1 MCTDSQN
8 KGVFP
13 CVGNKYVCMLCPM
26 LFVRVRQG
34 FLYDKDTCGW
44 SIVVSS
50 HLCKLCPCR
59 DRVDQFLTNLTL
71 QVTYNVRLN
80 EKYIAH
86 KISFVE

>member
-1 MCTDSQN
+1 
-8 KGVFP
+8 
-13 CVGNKYVCMLCPM
+13 MLCPM

-59 DRVDQFLTNLTL
+59 DRVDQFL
-71 QVTYNVRLN
+71 QSDYRYNVRLT
-80 EKYIAH
+80 
-86 KISFVE
+86 